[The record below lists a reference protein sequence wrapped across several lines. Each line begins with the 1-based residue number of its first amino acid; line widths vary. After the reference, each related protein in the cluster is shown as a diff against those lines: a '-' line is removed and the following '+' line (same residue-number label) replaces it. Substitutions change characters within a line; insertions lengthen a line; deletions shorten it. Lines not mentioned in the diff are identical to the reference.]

1 MGNGLG
7 DSIGLS
13 FFSFFFFSLSLSS
26 LRLGGEV
33 GGLRKI
39 SKIQGLNAHS
49 LSPRGG
55 TTSNLLD
62 TELVKL
68 GLQLLQLS
76 VEVILVLS
84 PELTSLDLGCR
95 LQKNRNPSASPIE
108 KSKTKKKSHAVHR
121 HHGAEKVYNTV
132 QHTMVGGFKSI
143 IVQLSTGGLKM
154 DRVNLG
160 SFVVGLG
167 LFWPAVFVCARR

>member
-1 MGNGLG
+1 M
-7 DSIGLS
+7 
-13 FFSFFFFSLSLSS
+13 
-26 LRLGGEV
+26 

-95 LQKNRNPSASPIE
+95 LKKTETRQQVRSKNQKS
-108 KSKTKKKSHAVHR
+108 KKSHDVHR
-121 HHGAEKVYNTV
+121 HHGAEKIYNTV